1 MDADRRRTGQADP
14 SPNKAPAPPSKRSK
28 NTVGKGSSLQD
39 LLARVPDVPLVPPA
53 LGGLG
58 ALVPSDVI
66 TLRKELDSK
75 NEELRTATLA
85 AERAQLKAEAAE
97 ERAMRECARADA
109 AVKERD
115 AVSET
120 LRSER
125 QTTALQG
132 DVREASAEVR
142 RLEQQVAFLQEQN
155 RGLLLSLMSMSSG
168 ATGTSNTASAAAI
181 AAIQGATLLR

>member
-1 MDADRRRTGQADP
+1 M
-14 SPNKAPAPPSKRSK
+14 
-28 NTVGKGSSLQD
+28 
-39 LLARVPDVPLVPPA
+39 
-53 LGGLG
+53 
-58 ALVPSDVI
+58 
-66 TLRKELDSK
+66 
-75 NEELRTATLA
+75 
-85 AERAQLKAEAAE
+85 
-97 ERAMRECARADA
+97 
-109 AVKERD
+109 
-115 AVSET
+115 SET